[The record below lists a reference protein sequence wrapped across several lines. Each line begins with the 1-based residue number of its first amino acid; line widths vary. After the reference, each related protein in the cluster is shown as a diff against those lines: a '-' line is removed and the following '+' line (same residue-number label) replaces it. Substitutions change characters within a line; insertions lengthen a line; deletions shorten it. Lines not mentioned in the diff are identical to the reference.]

1 MVCRF
6 FFTTYPFYSIFLAM
20 IDKID
25 LLKKEIQSFSIS
37 DSDTLEHYR
46 LEFLSRNGKIQ
57 EMFKLIGSVP
67 KEEKAAVG
75 KAMNEIKSLAQS
87 KFDREKEQL
96 EKGNAREFGP
106 KDDITIPVDPAYTGS
121 FHPLTIALDEIKQ
134 IFFRL
139 GFNIADGPELEDDF
153 HNFTALNFPPD
164 HPARDMQ
171 DTFFIRKNS
180 IGNESDLVL
189 RTHTSPVQIRLM
201 KEKKPPIRSIM
212 PGRVFR
218 NEAVTAKS
226 YFQFNQVEGLY
237 VDTQVTMGELI
248 ETLVMFARLMYGSK
262 VKYRVRPSFFPF
274 TEPSIEMDIWWQNES
289 GGQWLEILGA
299 GMVDPNVFEAV
310 GVDSE
315 KYTGFAFGMGV
326 DRIAMLRYGIDD
338 IRLLYENDIR
348 FLNQFKS

>member
-1 MVCRF
+1 MHMLERINQIIAEIERF
-6 FFTTYPFYSIFLAM
+6 
-20 IDKID
+20 
-25 LLKKEIQSFSIS
+25 EITDIES
-37 DSDTLEHYR
+37 LEAFR

-57 EMFKLIGSVP
+57 SMFGEMGNVP
-67 KEEKAAVG
+67 NEEKASVG
-75 KAMNEIKSLAQS
+75 KAMNRAKTAAQS
-87 KFDREKEQL
+87 KFDEEKQKLESSSEKE
-96 EKGNAREFGP
+96 FGAF
-106 KDDITIPVDPAYTGS
+106 DDITIPVEPTYAGS
-121 FHPLTIALDEIKQ
+121 FHPLTRALDEIKQ
-134 IFFRL
+134 IFLRL

-171 DTFFIRKNS
+171 DTFFVKKSDNP
-180 IGNESDLVL
+180 EEDDLVL

-201 KEKKPPIRSIM
+201 KEQKPPIRSIM

-237 VDTQVTMGELI
+237 VDQRVTMGELI
-248 ETLVMFARLMYGSK
+248 ETLVMFARLMYGSD

-274 TEPSIEMDIWWQNES
+274 TEPSIEMDVWWGDAKN
-289 GGQWLEILGA
+289 GQWLEILGA
-299 GMVDPNVFEAV
+299 GMVDPNVFDAV
-310 GVDSE
+310 DVDSE